1 MGGGAVDLK
10 ALARKPFLKRY
21 VLWFAAAL
29 AAFAVIGFLVLPPVV
44 KSVLVKQLSQKLHR
58 PVDIRAIRINPF
70 ALSVRVDGF
79 SMKDRAGSG
88 PFLSFEELFL
98 DFQAASI
105 VRRGPVLRE
114 ILLRS
119 PGVTVIRNEDSTY
132 NFSDILD
139 EFASKPSEKGEPL
152 RYSLNNI
159 RIVGGSVDFDDR
171 PKRTRHAVRGL
182 SLAIPFLS
190 NLPYATDVYVRPAFD
205 ADINGTTVGLQ
216 GMTKPYSASRE
227 TTVDLNIR
235 NFDIPHYLEYV
246 PVKLKFRVPSGTL
259 DVKTVLTFSQPAGKS
274 PAVALAGD
282 VKLGNL
288 SITDVNDS
296 PVLKLPSLFAAIGS
310 LEPLARRVKLD
321 NVVISAPEVFL
332 VREKTGSLNVLSL
345 LPESGD
351 REGADKEKEPGSPFS
366 IEVSAFRLAGGK
378 ASYSDLS
385 TPKPFEA
392 AAVLDLSARYRQ
404 GPGEAGD
411 EALLSGL
418 EAGLSSL
425 RLRRR
430 GEKEDFINIPAIG
443 VKGADI
449 DLARKTVTVEEATT
463 AKGVLQLTRE
473 KDGTLD
479 LAKLLP
485 PSEGTAKKAA
495 PPPRKSAGKDA
506 SPQEWLVKVRK
517 ASVLQY
523 AVKAVDMTPG
533 DPVTARV
540 SQLDV
545 TADDLSTEKNS
556 RGKLSIKA
564 TLNKTG
570 KVAVGGAAGV
580 NPVSADLG
588 VNVRAVDIVPFQP
601 YVADKVNISVT
612 GGKVSAKGR
621 LTLASRGGSIRTS
634 YTGEASVTNL
644 ATVDKVTSE
653 DFLKWDSLHLEGIK
667 IATAPVSVAI
677 RQVALTDFYSR
688 LVITPEGTFNVQGIV
703 KKEGQATGEEPAP
716 KEERPPADETAAAVA
731 TAAATMDNEAAAKPE
746 EPAAPPTPVEVETVS
761 FQGGT
766 INFTDHFIKPNYSA
780 NLLEVGGRVSG
791 LSSEE
796 TRMADVDLRGKLENY
811 APLEITGKINPLRN
825 DLFVDLKIDFKDVDL
840 SPLTPYSGRYAGYTI
855 EKGKLFLSLKY
866 LIVKRKLDAT
876 NNVFLDQFTFGDAVD
891 SPNATKLP
899 VRLAVALLKNRKGEI
914 SLDLPL
920 SGSLDD
926 PKFSVWRVVIK
937 IIVNLLVKAATSPF
951 ALLGALF
958 GGGEELSYLEFDYG
972 RDAPDGPGEA
982 KLKNLVKALHERP
995 ALKLEI
1001 AGHVDVEKDREALR
1015 QIMFDRKV
1023 KSQKLKDLVKKGGE
1037 VPPLDN
1043 VVVDAKEYPVYLK
1056 KAYREEKF
1064 PKPRNFIGM
1073 VKDLPVP
1080 EMEKLMYTHIQV
1092 TDGDLRLL
1100 AQRRANAV
1108 KDHLV
1113 ASKQVEPERIFLVEP
1128 KTLAPEKKEKQKDSR
1143 VVFVLK

>member
-1 MGGGAVDLK
+1 MVREPENGDNVGKGRKGGGAVDLK
-10 ALARKPFLKRY
+10 ALAGKPFLKRY
-21 VLWFAAAL
+21 ILWFAVAL
-29 AAFAVIGFLVLPPVV
+29 AAFTAIGFLVLPPIV
-44 KSVLVKQLSQKLHR
+44 KSVLVKQLSEKLHR
-58 PVDIRAIRINPF
+58 PVEIRTIRINPF

-88 PFLSFEELFL
+88 PFLSFEELYL
-98 DFQAASI
+98 NLQAASL
-105 VRRGPVLRE
+105 VRGGPVLRE

-119 PGVTVIRNEDSTY
+119 PSVTVVRNEDLTY

-139 EFASKPSEKGEPL
+139 EFASKPTEKDKPF

-171 PKRTRHAVRGL
+171 PKHTRHTVRGL

-190 NLPYATDVYVRPAFD
+190 NLPYAADVYVRPAFE
-205 ADINGTTVGLQ
+205 ADVNGTMVGLQ
-216 GMTKPYSASRE
+216 GMTKPYSVSRE
-227 TTVDLNIR
+227 TAVDLNIR
-235 NFDIPHYLEYV
+235 NFDIPYYLEYV
-246 PVKLKFRVPSGTL
+246 PVRLKFRVPSGAL
-259 DVKTVLTFSQPAGKS
+259 DAKTVLTFSQPAGKS
-274 PAVALAGD
+274 PTVALAGN
-282 VKLGNL
+282 VKIRNF
-288 SITDVNDS
+288 SITDGNNA
-296 PVLKLPSLFAAIGS
+296 PVLRLPSLYVAIGS
-310 LEPLARRVKLD
+310 LEPLAMRAKLD
-321 NVVISAPEVFL
+321 NVVISSPEVFL
-332 VREKTGSLNVLSL
+332 VREKTGSLNVVSL
-345 LPESGD
+345 LPERGD
-351 REGADKEKEPGSPFS
+351 KAGADKEKGPGSSFS
-366 IEVSAFRLAGGK
+366 VEVGAFRLAGGK

-385 TPKPFEA
+385 TPRPFEA
-392 AAVLDLSARYRQ
+392 TAVLDLSARYRQ
-404 GPGEAGD
+404 DSGEAGN

-418 EAGLSSL
+418 HANLTSL

-430 GEKEDFINIPAIG
+430 GEKEDFINIPEIG

-449 DLARKTVTVEEATT
+449 DLVKKTATVEEAATG
-463 AKGVLQLTRE
+463 KGLLQVTRE
-473 KDGTLD
+473 KDGTID
-479 LAKLLP
+479 LTKLI
-485 PSEGTAKKAA
+485 
-495 PPPRKSAGKDA
+495 PPPRKSPGKVA
-506 SPQEWLVKVRK
+506 PQPEWLVKVKK
-517 ASVLQY
+517 ASLQQY
-523 AVKAVDMTPG
+523 TVKAVDRTPG

-540 SQLDV
+540 SPLDV
-545 TADDLSTEKNS
+545 TAEDLSTEKNS
-556 RGKLSIKA
+556 RGKVSLKA

-570 KVAVGGAAGV
+570 KVAVGGAVGV
-580 NPVSADLG
+580 NPVSADLN
-588 VNVRAVDIVPFQP
+588 VNVRTIDIVPFQP
-601 YVADKVNISVT
+601 YVAERINISLT
-612 GGKVSAKGR
+612 GGNVSARGK
-621 LTLASRGGSIRTS
+621 LSLAARGNTIRTT

-653 DFLKWDSLHLEGIK
+653 DFLKWDSLHLDGIK
-667 IATAPVSVAI
+667 VATAPLSVAI

-688 LVITPEGTFNVQGIV
+688 LVVTPEGTLNVQGIV
-703 KKEGQATGEEPAP
+703 KKEEQLP
-716 KEERPPADETAAAVA
+716 
-731 TAAATMDNEAAAKPE
+731 AAKPPE
-746 EPAAPPTPVEVETVS
+746 SAAPPTPVAIETVS
-761 FQGGT
+761 FQGGR

-780 NLLEVGGRVSG
+780 NLLEIGGRVSG

-796 TRMADVDLRGKLENY
+796 TRMAEVDLRGKLENY

-825 DLFVDLKIDFKDVDL
+825 DLFVDLKIDFKDMDL

-891 SPNATKLP
+891 SPDATKLP

-926 PKFSVWRVVIK
+926 PKFSIWGVVIK
-937 IIVNLLVKAATSPF
+937 IIVNLLVKVATSPF

-958 GGGEELSYLEFDYG
+958 GGGEELSYLEFNYG
-972 RDAPDGPGEA
+972 KDAPDGPAEA
-982 KLKNLVKALHERP
+982 KLKNLVKALHDRP

-1023 KSQKLKDLVKKGGE
+1023 RSQKLKDLVKKGME
-1037 VPPLDN
+1037 APSLDN
-1043 VVVDAKEYPVYLK
+1043 VVVDAKEYPEYLK

-1080 EMEKLMYTHIQV
+1080 EMEKLMYTHLQV
-1092 TDGDLRLL
+1092 TDDDLRLL
-1100 AQRRANAV
+1100 AQGRAKAV
-1108 KDHLV
+1108 KDYLL
-1113 ASKQVEPERIFLVEP
+1113 ASKQVEPERVFLVEP